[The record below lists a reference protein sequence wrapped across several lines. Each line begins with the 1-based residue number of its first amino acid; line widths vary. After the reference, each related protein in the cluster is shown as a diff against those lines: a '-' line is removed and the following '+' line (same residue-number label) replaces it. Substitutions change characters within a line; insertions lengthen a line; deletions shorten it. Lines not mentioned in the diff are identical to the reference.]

1 MKFFFEPE
9 TVALIG
15 ATNKHGKPGRSLH
28 RNLQLSFEDRYYPVN
43 PKGGDWD
50 GKKVY
55 ASLGEI
61 PVDIDLVVIFI
72 PPAGVP
78 AAVEECARKGV
89 KGVIIESAGFSETG
103 EEGRRLQD
111 RILET
116 ARAAGMR
123 VWGPNCMGVI
133 NANRK
138 YVMSFMATGMWKERL
153 TPGGLSLIVQSGML
167 SAGFLM
173 AALGRAQFGL
183 GKVCSIGNKDDVD
196 ELDVLEYLIE
206 DPDTEVITMYVES
219 INDGAR
225 FLKVAK
231 STDKPI
237 VVLKGGVTESG
248 AKAAVSHTASMA
260 GNAQIVEGALRQ
272 AGVVRVYG
280 FHEMLDAGRLLAR
293 FGKQPKSTP
302 KIAIL
307 TFSGAAGIITSDILE
322 SMGMKLAEFSKET
335 MNRLREIYPP
345 WMPPENPGDLY
356 PAMEIHGPEK
366 TYMESFRA
374 ILPDPG
380 VDAIILHVFAPPAK
394 VRMMPLDLDELR
406 KLVDEYKKPVVA
418 WLLGDP
424 DASLNMSREFEA
436 KGVLVTPDI
445 RRAVSI
451 LAAVFG
457 GRGDSS
463 QP

>member
-15 ATNKHGKPGRSLH
+15 ATDKHGKPGRSLH
-28 RNLQLSFEDRYYPVN
+28 RNLLISFDDRYYPVN
-43 PKGGDWD
+43 PKGGDFE

-55 ASLGEI
+55 TSLGEI
-61 PVDIDLVVIFI
+61 PADIDLAIIFI
-72 PPAGVP
+72 PPVHVP

-111 RILET
+111 KILET

-133 NANRK
+133 NANRH
-138 YVMSFMATGMWKERL
+138 YVISFMATGMWKEKL
-153 TPGGLSLIVQSGML
+153 IPGGLSLIVQSGML

-183 GKVCSIGNKDDVD
+183 GKVCSIGNKADVD
-196 ELDVLEYLIE
+196 ELDVLEYLID
-206 DPDTEVITMYVES
+206 DPDTEVITMYIES

-225 FLKVAK
+225 FLKAAK

-237 VVLKGGVTESG
+237 VVLKGGATASG

-272 AGVVRVYG
+272 ANVIRVHG
-280 FHEMLDAGRLLAR
+280 FHEMLDAGRLLSR
-293 FGKQPKSTP
+293 FGRQPKKSP

-322 SMGMKLAEFSKET
+322 PMGMQLADFSEETVEKLK
-335 MNRLREIYPP
+335 EIYPT

-366 TYMESFRA
+366 VYMTSFRA
-374 ILPDPG
+374 ILTDPD
-380 VDAIILHVFAPPAK
+380 VDAVILHIFAPPAN
-394 VRMMPLDLDELR
+394 VRIIPVNLDELQG
-406 KLVDEYKKPVVA
+406 LMDEHKKPVVA

-424 DASLNMSREFEA
+424 DASLNMSREFEE

-445 RRAVSI
+445 RRAVST
-451 LAAVFG
+451 LAAVFS
-457 GRGDSS
+457 GREDYE
-463 QP
+463 